1 MFWGCPP
8 DRPPAAAVGGVPW
21 GPLLYPEGAHGA
33 PYFTQP
39 GTQGPL
45 LYPGGAHGAPPWGP
59 FPGKKFSRL
68 CRENFFPPSRS
79 WGPHGAPDLWSI
91 CLIYIEICSFSWIF
105 WIWQRFKWVL
115 WLKYSLYTIFWKF
128 KVKNF
133 EIWDLGLSLR
143 PSKKEKYFKQEKIG

>member
-1 MFWGCPP
+1 MPFACLALPPP

-59 FPGKKFSRL
+59 FPGKKFSQL
-68 CRENFFPPSRS
+68 CCENFFPPSRS
-79 WGPHGAPDLWSI
+79 NSGPMGPPTLPSRGPRAPYFSQEGPMGPHLRLA
-91 CLIYIEICSFSWIF
+91 
-105 WIWQRFKWVL
+105 
-115 WLKYSLYTIFWKF
+115 
-128 KVKNF
+128 
-133 EIWDLGLSLR
+133 SLR
-143 PSKKEKYFKQEKIG
+143 RKNSRAQAREFFLSKSVFFLIFYFIIFILNIMLYIFC

>member
-1 MFWGCPP
+1 MKIIKKFLP

-59 FPGKKFSRL
+59 HIFSYNISCLAATFYFFAKK
-68 CRENFFPPSRS
+68 
-79 WGPHGAPDLWSI
+79 
-91 CLIYIEICSFSWIF
+91 IYFYIS
-105 WIWQRFKWVL
+105 
-115 WLKYSLYTIFWKF
+115 
-128 KVKNF
+128 KNNMF
-133 EIWDLGLSLR
+133 LFLLEL
-143 PSKKEKYFKQEKIG
+143 